1 MATIMPAT
9 MPARAPG
16 PDHPPLRTVN
26 PGMPPGIPTPPNPG
40 EMPPPNLPPPP
51 EDPDTGPTGPRVPGP
66 DPDVDEPPDP
76 AQVPD
81 RLPGIPTGPG
91 TRHAAPH
98 ASA

>member
-1 MATIMPAT
+1 MDVVMSAVMFAATRGD
-9 MPARAPG
+9 RAQRLGDPG
-16 PDHPPLRTVN
+16 I
-26 PGMPPGIPTPPNPG
+26 PPGIPTPPNPG
-40 EMPPPNLPPPP
+40 EMPPPNLPPPEE

-91 TRHAAPH
+91 TRHALAP
-98 ASA
+98 